1 MLTRTAG
8 FPTQK
13 TLQAYDLGFATGA
26 SRGQIQELA
35 SLGLVQRTDKVVLF
49 GPSGTRKTHLAI
61 AFGLIAAHAKG
72 A

>member
-35 SLGLVQRTDKVVLF
+35 SLSLVERARTLSYS
-49 GPSGTRKTHLAI
+49 GHPAPGRRILPSR
-61 AFGLIAAHAKG
+61 FGLIAAHTG
-72 A
+72 